1 MEPNA
6 PKRKEPRKSLRVK
19 VISMGNAEVG
29 KSCIIKRY
37 CEKRFVSKYLATIG
51 IDYGVTKVQIRD
63 REIKVNIFDM
73 AGHPFFYEVRPPLPT
88 WEPLESLSIP
98 KIRLGSG
105 LGPRKLGNLFRRG
118 GLEFW
123 NGL

>member
-1 MEPNA
+1 MDANA
-6 PKRKEPRKSLRVK
+6 AKRKEPRKALRVK

-37 CEKRFVSKYLATIG
+37 CEKRFVPKYLATIG

-73 AGHPFFYEVRPPLPT
+73 AGHPFFYEVR
-88 WEPLESLSIP
+88 IP
-98 KIRLGSG
+98 KIPPGKSG
-105 LGPRKLGNLFRRG
+105 ILSQLLLP
-118 GLEFW
+118 
-123 NGL
+123 